1 MLEPTNRVMS
11 EYHIII
17 VKMVPNF
24 VNNNSTKVNF
34 ELIYDIEVLYEL
46 AILLPLLEE
55 VNNNLMKLA
64 KAWEIFV
71 VNYVVV
77 IKLCYTYLFKIFV
90 NPNIAFKF
98 DLFDFFKSL
107 VESSHDLLINSG
119 YWT

>member
-34 ELIYDIEVLYEL
+34 ELIYEL

-77 IKLCYTYLFKIFV
+77 IKLCYTYLFNFFV
-90 NPNIAFKF
+90 NLNIAFKF

-107 VESSHDLLINSG
+107 VDSSHDLLINSG